1 MALTLVLNIH
11 GKINSTAA
19 VRKALAELKVE
30 RKFSASAVGDD
41 PVTLGILRLCKD
53 YVAWAPLD
61 APLLKTLL
69 EKRGMVSTTAR
80 LDAAALKAM
89 GYKSHEELAEKM
101 VKDGLRL
108 NQLDGVRPF
117 FRLAPPRGGFK
128 VSMRRQF
135 SEKGMLGSN
144 PKLPE
149 LIGRMI

>member
-1 MALTLVLNIH
+1 
-11 GKINSTAA
+11 
-19 VRKALAELKVE
+19 
-30 RKFSASAVGDD
+30 
-41 PVTLGILRLCKD
+41 
-53 YVAWAPLD
+53 
-61 APLLKTLL
+61 
-69 EKRGMVSTTAR
+69 
-80 LDAAALKAM
+80 M